1 MLAELKRPA
10 NVPEGGGCGFC
21 AERCAFAGNWMSKSE
36 SPKSTQLYIGVGLS
50 PEMLG
55 LVSPTESDAV
65 AGALLLGRR
74 HDPTE
79 PRGQR
84 KGAQIC

>member
-10 NVPEGGGCGFC
+10 NVPEGAGCSF
-21 AERCAFAGNWMSKSE
+21 ALSVVRFAGNWMSKSE
-36 SPKSTQLYIGVGLS
+36 SPKSAQLYIGVGLS

-84 KGAQIC
+84 KGTQIC

>member
-10 NVPEGGGCGFC
+10 NVPEGAGCGF
-21 AERCAFAGNWMSKSE
+21 ALSVVQFAGNWMSKSE

-65 AGALLLGRR
+65 TGALLLGRR